1 MAARLEKN
9 EPLPDDIIIDLV
21 RDRLERPDCRTNGWI
36 LDGCPMNNNQIKM
49 IRDLEIVPQ
58 VVVAFERSDEAI
70 LKDAENPEQL
80 AKSVED
86 YREFLATAETD
97 FNQYLI
103 RINDEENSDLV
114 FLNFCDAIENCV

>member
-1 MAARLEKN
+1 
-9 EPLPDDIIIDLV
+9 V

>member
-1 MAARLEKN
+1 LAARLEKN